1 MQPKTKLILAIA
13 AFLAFFGVTEL
24 LYFKL
29 IVYWFVQLIVQRPT
43 FSTFWAFIYMA
54 SVLGLIWA
62 SIPYAVK
69 IPRKFYW
76 DLLRM
81 YKHYKLEKPYA
92 ARHYHR
98 L

>member
-1 MQPKTKLILAIA
+1 MNIKTKLILSVA
-13 AFLAFFGVTEL
+13 AFVVVFGIAEV

-29 IVYWFVQLIVQRPT
+29 IVYWLVQLIVLRPR
-43 FSTFWAFIYMA
+43 FSSFKAFVYMFT
-54 SVLGLIWA
+54 VGNLILF
-62 SIPYAVK
+62 SMPYAVK

-76 DLLRM
+76 DLLHM
-81 YKHYKLEKPYA
+81 YRHYKLEKPYA